1 MFVKLTELQHETD
14 ISILQSVIV
23 SSKCSF
29 RMKRHELGLLFS
41 GIMYLGNSYDV
52 DENHFSSVLLS
63 LE

>member
-23 SSKCSF
+23 SKCSF

-52 DENHFSSVLLS
+52 DENHFPSVLLS